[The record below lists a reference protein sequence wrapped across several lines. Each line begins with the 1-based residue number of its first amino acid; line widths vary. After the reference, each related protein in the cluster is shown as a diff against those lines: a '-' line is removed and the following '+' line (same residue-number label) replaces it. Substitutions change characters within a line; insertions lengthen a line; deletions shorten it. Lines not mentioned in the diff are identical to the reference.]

1 MGRGVRRTRTRG
13 RGTRRVRRKRGVG
26 SRRPH
31 ATAARYDA
39 VVPKPRVVGG
49 RARGR
54 PLETPRQGTRPTPSR
69 VREAMFDVLAFAP
82 RGVFLD
88 LFAGSGALGLEAAS
102 RGWRAI
108 CVDLGR
114 EAVDVVRRNA
124 RATGLDV
131 EVRRGDALA
140 VARALRGSGGRLQ
153 RGPAVPGGLAEDLP
167 GPARLGV
174 RPPRGALRVPAPVE
188 ADVRAHAGRGRGAR
202 GSPRLRDQRPHVG
215 AGAEPSPRRRRADP
229 APG

>member
-1 MGRGVRRTRTRG
+1 V
-13 RGTRRVRRKRGVG
+13 
-26 SRRPH
+26 
-31 ATAARYDA
+31 A
-39 VVPKPRVVGG
+39 KPRVLGG

-108 CVDLGR
+108 CVDLAA
-114 EAVDVVRRNA
+114 EAVQVVRRNA
-124 RATGLDV
+124 RALGLDV

-140 VARALRGSGGRLQ
+140 VARALRGAVDVCSAAPPYPADLPAIFTALLASRCVRPGGRYVFQHPSSL
-153 RGPAVPGGLAEDLP
+153 RFEPTLDGVAVPFE
-167 GPARLGV
+167 
-174 RPPRGALRVPAPVE
+174 
-188 ADVRAHAGRGRGAR
+188 
-202 GSPRLRDQRPHVG
+202 
-215 AGAEPSPRRRRADP
+215 RRAYGNNALTWVRVADGDTAAATTDRGDPSTATGDPASGDDEAP

>member
-1 MGRGVRRTRTRG
+1 M
-13 RGTRRVRRKRGVG
+13 
-26 SRRPH
+26 
-31 ATAARYDA
+31 
-39 VVPKPRVVGG
+39 PKPRVVGG

-54 PLETPRQGTRPTPSR
+54 PLETPRHSTRPTPSR
-69 VREAMFDVLAFAP
+69 VREAMFDVLAFEP

-114 EAVDVVRRNA
+114 EAVEVVRRNA

-140 VARALRGSGGRLQ
+140 VARSLRGQVDVCSAAPPYPADLPRIFQELLASDCVRPGGRYVFQHPSKLSFELT
-153 RGPAVPGGLAEDLP
+153 RDGVAVPVDRRAYGTN
-167 GPARLGV
+167 
-174 RPPRGALRVPAPVE
+174 ALTWVRVPQA
-188 ADVRAHAGRGRGAR
+188 A
-202 GSPRLRDQRPHVG
+202 
-215 AGAEPSPRRRRADP
+215 RAD
-229 APG
+229 AADDDAARA

>member
-1 MGRGVRRTRTRG
+1 M
-13 RGTRRVRRKRGVG
+13 
-26 SRRPH
+26 
-31 ATAARYDA
+31 
-39 VVPKPRVVGG
+39 PKPRVVGG

-69 VREAMFDVLAFAP
+69 VREAMFDVLAFEP

-108 CVDLGR
+108 CVDLAR
-114 EAVDVVRRNA
+114 EAVEVVRRNA

-140 VARALRGSGGRLQ
+140 VARALRGQVDVCSAAPPYPADLPAIFQALLASGCVRPGGRYVFQHPTKLVFDLTLE
-153 RGPAVPGGLAEDLP
+153 GVAVPTGRRAYGTN
-167 GPARLGV
+167 
-174 RPPRGALRVPAPVE
+174 ALTWVRVPN
-188 ADVRAHAGRGRGAR
+188 DV
-202 GSPRLRDQRPHVG
+202 PD
-215 AGAEPSPRRRRADP
+215 AESDDA

>member
-1 MGRGVRRTRTRG
+1 M
-13 RGTRRVRRKRGVG
+13 
-26 SRRPH
+26 
-31 ATAARYDA
+31 
-39 VVPKPRVVGG
+39 PKPRVVGG

-69 VREAMFDVLAFAP
+69 VREAMFDVLAFEP

-124 RATGLDV
+124 RATGLEV

-140 VARALRGSGGRLQ
+140 VARSLRGQVDVCSAAPPYPADLPAIFQELLDSGCVRPGGRYVFQHPSKLTFELTLGGVAVPVD
-153 RGPAVPGGLAEDLP
+153 RRAYGTNALTWVRVPKAVPGA
-167 GPARLGV
+167 
-174 RPPRGALRVPAPVE
+174 E
-188 ADVRAHAGRGRGAR
+188 ADDA
-202 GSPRLRDQRPHVG
+202 
-215 AGAEPSPRRRRADP
+215 